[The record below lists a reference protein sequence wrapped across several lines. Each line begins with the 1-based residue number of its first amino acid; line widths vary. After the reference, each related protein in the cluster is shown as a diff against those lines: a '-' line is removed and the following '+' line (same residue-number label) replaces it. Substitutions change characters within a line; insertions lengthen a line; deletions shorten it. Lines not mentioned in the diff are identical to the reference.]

1 MGSISELKIMATWQ
15 NQIKNV
21 ATAIAV
27 LAGIVM
33 VLSVGVGEVLTVV
46 TDPTG
51 VTAETNA
58 TFGGSVDTIDRLAVI
73 GVATTVLGT
82 AGLAIITPGKNNPP
96 FLNTLL
102 RYMPVIVGLI
112 GFTAFSTEVFE
123 ILQGNRVW
131 ADYDDAT
138 NSYMLFLASSFV
150 AGLVSLFRSN

>member
-27 LAGIVM
+27 LSGIVM

-46 TDPTG
+46 TDPAG
-51 VTAETNA
+51 VTAETNG
-58 TFGGSVDTIDRLAVI
+58 TFGGSVDTIDRLAVV

-96 FLNTLL
+96 FINTLL

>member
-1 MGSISELKIMATWQ
+1 MGGINKVKIMASWQ
-15 NQIKNV
+15 SQIKNV

-27 LAGIVM
+27 LSGIVM
-33 VLSVGVGEVLTVV
+33 VLSVGVGEVLNVV
-46 TDPTG
+46 IDPTG

-58 TFGGSVDTIDRLAVI
+58 TFGGSVDTIDRLAVV

-82 AGLAIITPGKNNPP
+82 AGLGILTQGRNNPP
-96 FLNTLL
+96 FINTLL

-112 GFTAFSTEVFE
+112 GFTAFSTEVSE
-123 ILQGNRVW
+123 ILQGDRVW
-131 ADYDDAT
+131 ANFDDAT

>member
-1 MGSISELKIMATWQ
+1 MGTISELKIMASWQ

-58 TFGGSVDTIDRLAVI
+58 TFGGSVDTIDRLAVV

>member
-46 TDPTG
+46 TDPSG

-58 TFGGSVDTIDRLAVI
+58 TFGGSVDTIDRLAVV

>member
-1 MGSISELKIMATWQ
+1 MGSISEVKIMATWQ

-58 TFGGSVDTIDRLAVI
+58 TFGGSVDTIDRLAVV

>member
-1 MGSISELKIMATWQ
+1 MGGISELKIMATWQ
-15 NQIKNV
+15 NQVKNV

-27 LAGIVM
+27 LSGIVM

-46 TDPTG
+46 TDPAG

-96 FLNTLL
+96 FLNTLI

-131 ADYDDAT
+131 ANYDDAT

>member
-1 MGSISELKIMATWQ
+1 MGTISELKIMATWQ

-27 LAGIVM
+27 LSGIVM

-51 VTAETNA
+51 VTAQTNA
-58 TFGGSVDTIDRLAVI
+58 TFGGSVDTIDRLAVV

>member
-1 MGSISELKIMATWQ
+1 MGSISELNNMATWQ

-82 AGLAIITPGKNNPP
+82 AGLAVITPGKNNPP

-102 RYMPVIVGLI
+102 RTMPIIVGLI
-112 GFTAFSTEVFE
+112 GFTAFGSEIGS
-123 ILQGNRVW
+123 ILQGDRVW
-131 ADYDDAT
+131 ADYDDAR